1 MSPISYR
8 HQPVHSMAALGR
20 ALGETVETLTL
31 LAANADQLYRLAK
44 PIPKDDGTFR
54 RPFDAIEPLKPLHR
68 RIKDRLFSGVE
79 FPTYMTGSLRG
90 TDYRVNARLH
100 LGSKIVI
107 CEDVE
112 KFFPSTTSSQVK
124 SIWTGVFGFSEDV
137 ADCLTKLTTKN
148 GFLPEGA
155 ITSSYLA
162 NLTFWRDESVLVE
175 EFGSYGL
182 TYSRYVDDIT
192 VSSKTV
198 IDNATKEMIIAKIYG
213 MLRKNGYSAKRRKH
227 EIKSGKDRMA
237 VTKLTVNKSLGTTK
251 SSKHRVRAA
260 LHQLEQKIKAGD
272 FDAEI
277 MKQISSIEGRINN
290 FASFHPGEANAM
302 KHRLQ
307 TAKSLA
313 QSHPLN
319 SEPA

>member
-1 MSPISYR
+1 MSLISYR
-8 HQPVHSMAALGR
+8 HQPIHSLAALGR
-20 ALGETVETLTL
+20 ALGETVESLTM
-31 LAANADQLYRLAK
+31 LAANADRLYRLAK

-54 RPFDAIEPLKPLHR
+54 RPFDALEPLKPLHR
-68 RIKDRLFSGVE
+68 KIKDRLFSGVE

-90 TDYRVNARLH
+90 TDYRVNAGLH

-124 SIWTGVFGFSEDV
+124 SIWVGVFGFPEDV

-162 NLTFWRDESVLVE
+162 NLTFWRDEPALVE
-175 EFGSYGL
+175 EFRNCGL

-198 IDNATKEMIIAKIYG
+198 IDNATKEMVIAKIYG

-227 EIKSGKDRMA
+227 EIKTGKGRMV
-237 VTKLTVNKSLGTTK
+237 VTKLTVNKSVGITK
-251 SSKHRVRAA
+251 SSRHRVRAA
-260 LHQLEQKIKAGD
+260 LHQLEQKIKTGN
-272 FDAEI
+272 FSFEI
-277 MKQISSIEGRINN
+277 SKEISSVEGRINSL
-290 FASFHPGEANAM
+290 ASLHPGEAIGM

-307 TAKSLA
+307 IAKAVA
-313 QSHPLN
+313 QTNL
-319 SEPA
+319 

>member
-1 MSPISYR
+1 MRAYIS
-8 HQPVHSMAALGR
+8 AA
-20 ALGETVETLTL
+20 
-31 LAANADQLYRLAK
+31 K
-44 PIPKDDGTFR
+44 
-54 RPFDAIEPLKPLHR
+54 
-68 RIKDRLFSGVE
+68 
-79 FPTYMTGSLRG
+79 
-90 TDYRVNARLH
+90 
-100 LGSKIVI
+100 
-107 CEDVE
+107 
-112 KFFPSTTSSQVK
+112 SQVK
-124 SIWTGVFGFSEDV
+124 SIWTGVFGFSEEV

-162 NLTFWRDESVLVE
+162 NLTFWRDESGLVDE
-175 EFGSYGL
+175 LGSHGL

-192 VSSKTV
+192 VSSKV
-198 IDNATKEMIIAKIYG
+198 FIDDAIKEMIIAKIYG

-277 MKQISSIEGRINN
+277 MKQISSVEGRINN